1 MAIIDWWWNIIPWY
15 SHKTWISH
23 KISSIFHGNDPSIFT
38 YHLHSDTPLTTIRHP
53 WASTWARKAMVTWAA
68 GSAEPT
74 KHFSH
79 PLFSPEMSGINSNGW
94 GWYIVYTLMV
104 FPKFWAI
111 ALGWQ
116 EMSSA
121 TLMLRNVECP
131 WRHAKDAAHHEI
143 DDAPGGLTGFVLF
156 LLYLTIVSGGQRDVR
171 KKYPHADGNCI
182 FLYVSIFL
190 YIVCRYKYK
199 YICIY
204 IFSTILYYPILS
216 YPILHNTILC

>member
-1 MAIIDWWWNIIPWY
+1 
-15 SHKTWISH
+15 
-23 KISSIFHGNDPSIFT
+23 
-38 YHLHSDTPLTTIRHP
+38 
-53 WASTWARKAMVTWAA
+53 MVTWAA

-94 GWYIVYTLMV
+94 GWYKVYTLMV
-104 FPKFWAI
+104 FTKFWAI

-121 TLMLRNVECP
+121 TLMLRNVECT

-156 LLYLTIVSGGQRDVR
+156 LLYLTTVSGGQRDVR
-171 KKYPHADGNCI
+171 KKLPPCWWE
-182 FLYVSIFL
+182 L
-190 YIVCRYKYK
+190 YIS
-199 YICIY
+199 ICFHTSIILYADINTNIY
-204 IFSTILYYPILS
+204 IYSTILYYPIL
-216 YPILHNTILC
+216 YYTILYYAKF